1 MNENLS
7 STSSAEFRKQ
17 TFLNEFSIFF
27 ESIMSPGAH
36 EIIHFLLSPFLK
48 RESYFRS
55 HVSCIHM
62 TRSRREAEEHAHF
75 FFLGSHN
82 FAKRNVC
89 VSTAAED
96 QLSELKSKMSLYIV

>member
-1 MNENLS
+1 
-7 STSSAEFRKQ
+7 
-17 TFLNEFSIFF
+17 
-27 ESIMSPGAH
+27 
-36 EIIHFLLSPFLK
+36 
-48 RESYFRS
+48 
-55 HVSCIHM
+55 M

-75 FFLGSHN
+75 FVLGSHN